1 MYQVCRKAEMSLN
14 TLQIT
19 NSKTFMVKK
28 VHLNCIVRNYRLE
41 SAIKGMLSL
50 TNEKLEKTKLDS
62 SWRFIVK
69 W

>member
-1 MYQVCRKAEMSLN
+1 MHQVCRKAEMSLN

-41 SAIKGMLSL
+41 STIKGMLSL
-50 TNEKLEKTKLDS
+50 TNEKLE
-62 SWRFIVK
+62 
-69 W
+69 